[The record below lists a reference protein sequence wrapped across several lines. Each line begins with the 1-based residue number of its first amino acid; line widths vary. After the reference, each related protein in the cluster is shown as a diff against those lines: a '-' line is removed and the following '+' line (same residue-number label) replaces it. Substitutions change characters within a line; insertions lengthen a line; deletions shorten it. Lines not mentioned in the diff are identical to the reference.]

1 MKTPDTLFDVRATT
15 DGTRQ
20 LNEMTALEAAVIVPS
35 QYIQVLSGDQASA
48 VPKQEMGFILRRSD
62 IHSIRT
68 YVREAKLLPV
78 DIKVVNGWFGFT
90 SVEVPELKPASIVD
104 FHVHVIRHADSW
116 GELEDGTKELGRELN
131 NFSDS
136 FLTTGKAMVAIFN
149 RIETSVFF
157 KHDLTGLTEEQK
169 KEMRGIVLDSS
180 DLEIV
185 QVIKEYLLKL
195 ERNTIDYI
203 GKAEKVSQLAGT
215 FERVLSDELIHQ
227 VNHKLK
233 RYVDAGLSTKQQDLV
248 EHIKAL
254 DSEID
259 ELTKDYKLHVGYGL
273 SGALFGPIGMAV
285 TGGIFGAKAEKIR
298 ARKNQLIAD
307 RNVAKGKFKDQERL
321 IASLDKIQH
330 SFIDLRSRMLAAEKG
345 AKQLADV
352 WGFIVNYLKDANKL
366 LDNVDTLSKLHLLKL
381 DFELLLNPWARV
393 RDYTVNINDAF
404 NEILDEAR

>member
-1 MKTPDTLFDVRATT
+1 MTTPDTLFDEPPAA

-48 VPKQEMGFILRRSD
+48 VPKKEMGFILRRSD

-78 DIKVVNGWFGFT
+78 DIKVVEGWFGFT
-90 SVEVPELKPASIVD
+90 NVEVPELKPASIVD
-104 FHVHVIRHADSW
+104 FHVQVIRHADSW
-116 GELEDGTKELGRELN
+116 GVLEDGTKELGRELN
-131 NFSDS
+131 NFSDR
-136 FLTTGKAMVAIFN
+136 FLTTGNAVVGIFN

-157 KHDLTGLTEEQK
+157 KHDLNGLTEEEK
-169 KEMRGIVLDSS
+169 KQMRDIVLDSS

-185 QVIKEYLLKL
+185 QVIKEYLLRL
-195 ERNTIDYI
+195 EKNTIDYI

-215 FERVLSDELIHQ
+215 FEQVLTDELIHQ

-233 RYVDAGLSTKQQDLV
+233 CYVDAGLSTKQQDLV

-259 ELTKDYKLHVGYGL
+259 ELTKDYKRHVGYGL

-285 TGGIFGAKAEKIR
+285 TGGIFGSKAEKIR

-307 RNVAKGKFKDQERL
+307 RVVAKGKFKDQERL
-321 IASLDKIQH
+321 ISSLDTIQH
-330 SFIDLRSRMLAAEKG
+330 RFIDLRSRMLAAEKG

-381 DFELLLNPWARV
+381 DFELLLNPWSRV
-393 RDYTVNINDAF
+393 RDYTVHINDAF